1 MIMERQM
8 LYIVTGKY
16 SILFQDVC
24 EEVAFFLRVPIK
36 FRKEVLLLAEEIEA
50 SQRHVLIKRSRYV

>member
-1 MIMERQM
+1 M